1 MLWTISTLFDKAMW
15 IQNPRFVKNSE
26 FSNSENL
33 GIWWELHIYIDFH
46 KWAEFEYEWKK
57 YKAYDTKKKVYRH
70 LNFFQH
76 KTFLHIRTPRVKTS
90 NWIRQVVAPM
100 VRKWSWFTLL
110 MEAYILQLVKF
121 DMAVK
126 NIWELIWVNDTKI
139 WEILKT
145 YSIKGRE
152 NIDMSE
158 VKRIWVDE
166 TSKKKW
172 HNYISP
178 IVDMDEKDILH
189 IAEWKK
195 SDVLLQ
201 FAKDLFKHW
210 WDSENIT
217 EVSMDLWPAF
227 KKWADTYFWKAEV
240 VYDKFHV
247 IQLVN
252 KTVDDIRKR
261 VATWDKSLKKTKL
274 LFLMNEDKLKDKQKT
289 RLKEILKDKIEIAEA
304 YSIRELVQDVYKNSS
319 IYSEADLEFNTLLE
333 IMEECEI
340 KEIKKLTK
348 SLKKHKKWI
357 LNFRNNW
364 TTNAIL
370 EWMNSKIQTI
380 KKVARWF
387 RNIEYFKSIIYIRLW
402 RLNLSCINH
411 LLAI

>member
-15 IQNPRFVKNSE
+15 IQDPWFVRTSE
-26 FSNSENL
+26 FKNNEDLS
-33 GIWWELHIYIDFH
+33 IWWELHIYIDFH
-46 KWAEFEYEWKK
+46 KWSEFEYEWTK
-57 YKAYDTKKKVYRH
+57 YKAYDTKNKIYRH

-76 KTFLHIRTPRVKTS
+76 TTYLHIRTPRVKTE
-90 NWIRQVVAPM
+90 NWVKQVVAPM

-126 NIWELIWVNDTKI
+126 NIWKLIWVNDTKI
-139 WEILKT
+139 WEILKN
-145 YSIKGRE
+145 YSTKGRE
-152 NIDMSE
+152 SIDMSE

-195 SDVLLQ
+195 SDVLFQ

-210 WDSENIT
+210 WDSENIS
-217 EVSMDLWPAF
+217 EISMDLWPAF
-227 KKWADTYFWKAEV
+227 KKWADIYFWKADV

-252 KTVDDIRKR
+252 KTVDEVRKR
-261 VATWDKSLKKTKL
+261 VAVWDKSLKKTKL
-274 LFLMNEDKLKDKQKT
+274 LFLMNKDKLKDKQKIK
-289 RLKEILKDKIEIAEA
+289 LKGILKDKIEIAEA
-304 YSIRELVQDVYKNSS
+304 YAIRELIQDVYKNSNDYNEAS
-319 IYSEADLEFNTLLE
+319 IEINTLFE
-333 IMEECEI
+333 IMKECEI

-348 SLKKHKKWI
+348 SFKKHKKWI
-357 LNFRNNW
+357 LNFWNNW

-380 KKVARWF
+380 KKIARWF
-387 RNIEYFKSIIYIRLW
+387 RNVEYFKSIIYIRLW

-411 LLAI
+411 LFAI